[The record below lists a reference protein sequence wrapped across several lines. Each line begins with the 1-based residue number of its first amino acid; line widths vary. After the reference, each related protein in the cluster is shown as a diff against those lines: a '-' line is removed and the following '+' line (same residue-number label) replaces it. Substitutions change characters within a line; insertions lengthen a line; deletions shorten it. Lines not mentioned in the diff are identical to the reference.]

1 MYLIKAPTGRIII
14 ARGNAPGYHVLLKP
28 GATPLAFTLSHT
40 MINQVSFRFY
50 AELNDFLPSERRMV
64 SFVHSIDKNP
74 SVKDTIE
81 ALGVPHTEVDLI
93 LVNGESVD
101 FAYLLQN
108 GDKISVYPVFET
120 IDITPLLRVR
130 PQPLREIRFVLDVHL
145 GKLANH
151 LRMFGFDT
159 WYRNDYEDA
168 QLAEISCHEKRIL
181 LTRDMGLLKRS
192 MVTHGY
198 FLRETNPKRQL
209 REVLRR
215 FDLFKV
221 IAPFERC
228 ISCNG
233 LVHPVDKGEIS
244 EQVPADTLQYYET
257 FYRCDSCKKIYWKG
271 SHYQKMHQFVQEIV
285 KEGA

>member
-1 MYLIKAPTGRIII
+1 
-14 ARGNAPGYHVLLKP
+14 
-28 GATPLAFTLSHT
+28 
-40 MINQVSFRFY
+40 
-50 AELNDFLPSERRMV
+50 MV

-120 IDITPLLRVR
+120 IDIR

-244 EQVPADTLQYYET
+244 EQVPE
-257 FYRCDSCKKIYWKG
+257 
-271 SHYQKMHQFVQEIV
+271 KMHQFVQEIV